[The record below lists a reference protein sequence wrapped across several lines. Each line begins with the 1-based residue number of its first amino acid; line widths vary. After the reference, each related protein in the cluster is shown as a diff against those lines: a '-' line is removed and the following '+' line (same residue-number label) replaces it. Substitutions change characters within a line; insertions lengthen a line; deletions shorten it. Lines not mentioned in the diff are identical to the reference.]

1 MTAIAVLA
9 SAIATANPTRADETS
24 SYGDSVTDSRPPART
39 AGLLLL
45 LTPLIWGGTFPAAK
59 VALEHLSPW
68 TFMAWSRG
76 LGLAALVPI
85 LAVWRPPR
93 SAWRP
98 WLWAVGVGLG
108 SLMNLGYALQT
119 VGIAHTTATDAG
131 FITVL
136 YVVFAPLGAAV
147 LARRLPSPVTVLCVA
162 MSFAGL
168 ALLSLQGAHLESGD
182 GLVLGSAVAFA
193 CHILLIDRLLRRFDS
208 IALATAQTAGSAL
221 VALLVAVPGGAHA
234 GRVASL
240 WAIFLLTGVLGS
252 GVAFAIQV
260 VGQAAVSP
268 ARAAVMLAAEAL
280 VSALT
285 AAVWLGERLSARA
298 WLGVVLMLAAIAVS
312 ETHAYRSATRA
323 KAVL

>member
-1 MTAIAVLA
+1 VA
-9 SAIATANPTRADETS
+9 SRS
-24 SYGDSVTDSRPPART
+24 QPART

-85 LAVWRPPR
+85 LALWRPR
-93 SAWRP
+93 GDAWRP
-98 WLWAVGVGLG
+98 SVWAAGLG
-108 SLMNLGYALQT
+108 LGVLMNLGYALQT

-147 LARRLPSPVTVLCVA
+147 LGRRLPSPVTALCVA

-168 ALLSLQGAHLESGD
+168 ALLSLHGAHLQAGD
-182 GLVLGSAVAFA
+182 VLVLGSAVAFA
-193 CHILLIDRLLRRFDS
+193 CHILLIDRLLERFDA

-221 VALLVAVPGGAHA
+221 VALAVAVPDGAHT

-240 WAIFLLTGVLGS
+240 WGIFLLTGVLGS

-260 VGQAAVSP
+260 VGQTTVSP

-285 AAVWLGERLSARA
+285 AAVWLGERLSTRA
-298 WLGVVLMLAAIAVS
+298 WLGAALMLSAIAVS
-312 ETHAYRSATRA
+312 ETHAWRRSGRA
-323 KAVL
+323 KAAL

>member
-1 MTAIAVLA
+1 M
-9 SAIATANPTRADETS
+9 P
-24 SYGDSVTDSRPPART
+24 SRSQPART

-85 LAVWRPPR
+85 LALWRPR
-93 SAWRP
+93 GDAWRP
-98 WLWAVGVGLG
+98 SVWMAGLG
-108 SLMNLGYALQT
+108 LGVLMNLGYALQT

-147 LARRLPSPVTVLCVA
+147 LARRLPSPVTALCVA

-168 ALLSLQGAHLESGD
+168 ALLSLHGAHLQAGD
-182 GLVLGSAVAFA
+182 ALVLGAAVAFA
-193 CHILLIDRLLRRFDS
+193 CHILLIDRLLVRFDA

-221 VALLVAVPGGAHA
+221 VALVVPSRMGRTPAGWRRCGASSCSP
-234 GRVASL
+234 GC
-240 WAIFLLTGVLGS
+240 WAPVWR
-252 GVAFAIQV
+252 
-260 VGQAAVSP
+260 SP
-268 ARAAVMLAAEAL
+268 SR
-280 VSALT
+280 
-285 AAVWLGERLSARA
+285 WSARPA
-298 WLGVVLMLAAIAVS
+298 CRPRGPRCCWPP
-312 ETHAYRSATRA
+312 RRWCRR
-323 KAVL
+323 

>member
-1 MTAIAVLA
+1 MT
-9 SAIATANPTRADETS
+9 TRRQS
-24 SYGDSVTDSRPPART
+24 ART

-68 TFMAWSRG
+68 TFMAWSRA

-85 LAVWRPPR
+85 LAVWRPPA
-93 SAWRP
+93 SAWTLSLLP
-98 WLWAVGVGLG
+98 AGLG
-108 SLMNLGYALQT
+108 LGALMNLGYALQT

-136 YVVFAPLGAAV
+136 YVVFAPLGAAI
-147 LARRLPSPVTVLCVA
+147 LARRLPSPVTALCVA

-168 ALLSLQGAHLESGD
+168 ALLSLHGTGLRAGD
-182 GLVLGSAVAFA
+182 LLVLGSAVAFA
-193 CHILLIDRLLRRFDS
+193 CHILLIDRLLDRFDA
-208 IALATAQTAGSAL
+208 IALAAAQTAGSAL
-221 VALLVAVPGGAHA
+221 VAFAVAVPSGAHT

-260 VGQAAVSP
+260 VGQSSVSP
-268 ARAAVMLAAEAL
+268 ARASVMLAAEAL
-280 VSALT
+280 VSALA

-298 WLGVVLMLAAIAVS
+298 WLGVVLMLSAIAIS
-312 ETHAYRSATRA
+312 ETHAYLRGTRA